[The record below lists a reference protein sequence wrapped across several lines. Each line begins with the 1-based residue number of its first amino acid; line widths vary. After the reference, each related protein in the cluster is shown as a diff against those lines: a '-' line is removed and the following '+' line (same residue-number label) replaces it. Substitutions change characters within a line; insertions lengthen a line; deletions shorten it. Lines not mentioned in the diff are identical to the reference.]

1 MKEIKSELIK
11 AVVSAL
17 VGLLIG
23 YITHKVSVDKEIK
36 QAEKRLVI
44 ANSSI
49 LKSDSLINAKEAE
62 LKLITNKID
71 SIGRVN
77 ECLVGDIKGSVKTIE
92 NLLDHNKINNEDK
105 QEALK
110 WLDQR

>member
-36 QAEKRLVI
+36 QAEKRLII
-44 ANSSI
+44 AKSSI

-71 SIGRVN
+71 SIGHVN

>member
-11 AVVSAL
+11 AIVSAV

-23 YITHKVSVDKEIK
+23 YISHKISADKEIETTK
-36 QAEKRLVI
+36 NRLFVAE
-44 ANSSI
+44 SSI
-49 LKSDSLINAKEAE
+49 LKSDSLINAKDFQ
-62 LKLITNKID
+62 LRIVNTKLD
-71 SIGRVN
+71 SIGHVN

-92 NLLDHNKINNEDK
+92 NLLEHNRINNKDK

-110 WLDQR
+110 WLDQK